1 MSLLENYKPEPMPDE
16 AELLKAAAE
25 PQAEETGGLAD
36 LIDVYETVSEEA
48 FVVGDLNNYLQRKS
62 AKISAAIRDNF
73 RTLTTWNFK
82 RPEVINVQPLARALN
97 TRDYT
102 DLCELSVYV
111 PVGFNGELLEYATL
125 LTNQSQPLASGI
137 LVNMLL
143 PAQKCFAYY
152 INSPGET
159 QDRRELVIKPKF
171 TLGQLDAV
179 IKAEAK
185 FLIAGNHRSTSLLCD
200 VFENKNAIVST
211 ADLLNKLNHTLWQQV
226 TPEKVKE
233 ETDKLVKVSTVLFGL
248 LENSDNKTSPVFLKS
263 LMGQLVEVGKF
274 VEWYSTLM
282 ARLADFTSAMK
293 LNEKTLLDL
302 KA

>member
-36 LIDVYETVSEEA
+36 LIEVYETVSEEA

-73 RTLTTWNFK
+73 RALTTWNFK

-102 DLCELSVYV
+102 DLSELSVYV
-111 PVGFNGELLEYATL
+111 PVGFSGELLEYATL

-211 ADLLNKLNHTLWQQV
+211 VDLLNKLNHTLWQQV

-282 ARLADFTSAMK
+282 TRLADFTTAMK